1 MAEMNQ
7 KNINIGLAAAVVVVV
22 VLLFA
27 LNQVMARNVEQA
39 FAQHAA
45 KVAELDKT
53 AQRLSEQ
60 NAELLAYLDGYHR
73 GDNQRGDDLAKMKI
87 LIDDHQAKID
97 RIVQTIKE
105 LH

>member
-1 MAEMNQ
+1 MNQ
-7 KNINIGLAAAVVVVV
+7 KNINIGLAAAVAIVAIIFIV
-22 VLLFA
+22 
-27 LNQVMARNVEQA
+27 LNQVTAGNVEQA
-39 FAQHAA
+39 FGQHAF
-45 KVAELDKT
+45 KVAQLEKT
-53 AQRLSEQ
+53 SQRLSEQ
-60 NAELLAYLDGYHR
+60 NAELLAYLDGYHG